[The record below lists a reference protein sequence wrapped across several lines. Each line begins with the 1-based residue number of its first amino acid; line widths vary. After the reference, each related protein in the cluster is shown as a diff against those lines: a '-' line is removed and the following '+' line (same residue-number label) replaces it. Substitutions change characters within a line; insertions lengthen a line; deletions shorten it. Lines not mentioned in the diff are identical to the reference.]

1 MLSDMTKLRTAFLA
15 MLMLC
20 FPSIAYAYVDPGT
33 GAYLLQ
39 LIIAIFGAAVFYVA
53 RPRLLWKMFIDF
65 VTRKNKKQ

>member
-1 MLSDMTKLRTAFLA
+1 MTNFRSAFIVMFL
-15 MLMLC
+15 LC
-20 FPSIAYAYVDPGT
+20 FPGMAYAYVDPGT

-65 VTRKNKKQ
+65 LTRKNKKQ